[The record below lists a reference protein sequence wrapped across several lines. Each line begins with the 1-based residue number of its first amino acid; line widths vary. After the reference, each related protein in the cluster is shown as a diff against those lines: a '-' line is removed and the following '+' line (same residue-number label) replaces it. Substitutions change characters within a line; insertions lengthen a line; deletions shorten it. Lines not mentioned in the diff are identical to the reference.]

1 MESAETDAVALRQS
15 KNLVDF
21 LATLTDAS
29 TKNPVRDS
37 MARAPK
43 APNPL
48 IWLGELPPGIEVT
61 TNGPDLLE
69 VDPPRKT
76 ARPAVPDELADRL
89 DTERIDDIEGDGPE
103 LLHPLGDSEQDRDE
117 IPTSIRRA
125 HRKYLERWRS
135 WAADERTAQQR
146 SHLYDQLERVA
157 NTLESNDD
165 EYEFVLATG
174 LVTWAAPGGHTL
186 RRHLLTEP
194 VRATRDRETARIT
207 VSTGSGENRRLEE
220 RELLDGRP
228 EYAAERARA
237 SKSPLLDTE
246 TTLLSDDL
254 ADELH
259 TWLANAM
266 KTPVE
271 CHADW
276 QPPRAEPTNLLT
288 LTTAPALLMR
298 PRGKDK
304 EAEAY
309 RTISAELQNSTEVPA
324 ALAPLVVEVEA
335 EQRDRWLTQQGA
347 SRGDV
352 LGTDPLFPLSANDT
366 QSRVLD
372 MLRTENRV
380 VVQGPPGTGKTH
392 TIANLISALLARGQ
406 RVLVTSQKDQALRVL
421 REKIPDEL
429 RQLCVLLAGGSKD
442 ASIELQRSLDALSE
456 SVAETDVATLA
467 RKAENLAHERDALKR
482 RSAELNNEIR
492 ELRSVEQTEHP
503 PVVPDYRTDRYSGTL
518 STIVNEVQRGLEQH
532 SWMPPVPDHTPGVP
546 PFPAEQFLELRALS
560 AQDTPERRA
569 RAEQW
574 IPETDNLPTP
584 ADLAK
589 LVHAEQ
595 EAARDAEHATGPRA
609 QTMADLGHQDLT
621 DLAHLAEENEQA
633 LHECQLESTSA
644 VPEWVT
650 RAAHDRL
657 TGTNTGLWS
666 HLVGLAGEAERLQAA
681 LRDNGLRHHVD
692 PPTITTD
699 NLGTAKGWLNTGH
712 ALLGHLRNG
721 GKLRGIMPKQV
732 QKDAQPLLEAV
743 RVDGTQPD
751 TADKLQAALDRVGAE
766 VAVVQLAE
774 KWSDAGVDIPP
785 GNVPQTLS
793 TLHDNEV
800 WLAKVSAVIA
810 ARDRIAAKLTTARVR
825 MDLSTVEALTSTVRA
840 VPAARRHA
848 DAEDARKRVDQLY
861 RELAEAG
868 DSNNA
873 CPEIANLLGPVHARD
888 PEGYGEALSA
898 LETVREHQRDEQR
911 RAQLARTL
919 YQTHPRLLE
928 VVQQAH
934 GPEWEQRL
942 TRIADAWAWSKAA
955 QFVQGQRTASRE
967 RELSQE
973 FDQVEDKVAR
983 VTAQLAAAYAMREC
997 LLRMSDE
1004 HVSALRTYK
1013 QHMGNV
1019 GAGTGKRAREFLRA
1033 AKDAMRKAKHAVP
1046 AWVVPLPNLLDTIS
1060 AERNSFDVI
1069 IVDEASQV
1077 GLEQLYLLWMA
1088 PRIIVVGDDKQCTP
1102 QEGRLGKQDE
1112 VFSRMGEYLSGID
1125 RDIRDNLTGKSNLYG
1140 LLSARS
1146 GKDSVIRLREHFRC
1160 MPEIIHWSSTQF
1172 YGTGNG
1178 KPGLVPLRQIEPDR
1192 LEPLRVTQLADG
1204 YTEGTT
1210 EKLRNLPEAKRIVA
1224 TLLDCL
1230 NDPNYDGKTFGVVV
1244 LQGTQQVAL
1253 IEHEINA
1260 AISPETRQ
1268 ERRIRVGNA
1277 ANFQGDERDVVLLS
1291 MVIADRP
1298 KAIRAEPYR
1307 QAYNVAASRA
1317 KDQLWLFTSVGPDQL
1332 PDDLRSSLLT
1342 YMQNPPS
1349 QYGESP
1355 DLDHVPEREL
1365 REPFDSIFEQQVFRE
1380 IKKHDYHVVPQ
1391 FELGSRTLDLVVVG
1405 ERGRIAVECDGHRF
1419 HASPEQQISDARR
1432 DRELHRMRWETVRV
1446 RESEFHFDREREMN
1460 RLWQR
1465 FDELGIT
1472 PHSASEAHQDQQDEP
1487 PTSWQP
1493 IDLGDNVEGEQE

>member
-1 MESAETDAVALRQS
+1 MKSAETDAVALRES

-29 TKNPVRDS
+29 TKNPVRDIT
-37 MARAPK
+37 ARSPK

-48 IWLGELPPGIEVT
+48 IWLGDLPPDVDLATDE
-61 TNGPDLLE
+61 PHLLE
-69 VDPPRKT
+69 LDPPRRP
-76 ARPAVPDELADRL
+76 ARPAVPDELAGWL
-89 DTERIDDIEGDGPE
+89 ETEHIEDVDGDGPE
-103 LLHPLGDSEQDRDE
+103 LQDPTENPDHDE
-117 IPTSIRRA
+117 IPASIRRA
-125 HRKYLERWRS
+125 HRKYLEKWQI
-135 WAADERTAQQR
+135 WAADERTSRQR

-157 NTLESNDD
+157 KTLESNDD
-165 EYEFVLATG
+165 EYELVLAVG
-174 LVTWAAPGGHTL
+174 LVTWSTPDRQKL

-194 VRATRDRETARIT
+194 VRPTLDRGTARIT
-207 VSTGSGENRRLEE
+207 ISTGFGENRRLEE
-220 RELLDGRP
+220 RELLEGRP

-246 TTLLSDDL
+246 TPLLSDQL
-254 ADELH
+254 LDELR
-259 TWLANAM
+259 TWLGNAM
-266 KTPVE
+266 KTPVQHHE
-271 CHADW
+271 DW
-276 QPPRAEPTNLLT
+276 QPPPTEPTELLT
-288 LTTAPALLMR
+288 LTRAPALLLR

-309 RTISAELQNSTEVPA
+309 RAISTELQNGTEVPG
-324 ALAPLVVEVEA
+324 ALAPLVVEVET
-335 EQRDRWLTQQGA
+335 EQRDRWLREQGA

-366 QSRVLD
+366 QARVLD
-372 MLRTENRV
+372 MLRTETRV

-442 ASIELQRSLDALSE
+442 ASVELQRSLDALSE
-456 SVAETDVATLA
+456 TVAETDVTSLA
-467 RKAENLAHERDALKR
+467 RTAENLAAERDALNR

-492 ELRSVEQTEHP
+492 ELRSVEQTKHP
-503 PVVPDYRTDRYSGTL
+503 PVVPDYRTDCYVGTL
-518 STIVNEVQRGLEQH
+518 SSIVDEVQRGSHRH
-532 SWMPPVPDHTPGVP
+532 SWMPPVPNQTPGVP
-546 PFPAEQFLELRALS
+546 PLRPDEFLELHRLS
-560 AQDTPERRA
+560 SQDTPERRA

-574 IPETDNLPTP
+574 IPEAGNLPSP

-595 EAARDAEHATGPRA
+595 EAAREADQAAEPRA
-609 QTMADLGHQDLT
+609 QAIAHLGHEDLA
-621 DLAHLAEENEQA
+621 DLAHLAEETEQA
-633 LHECQLESTSA
+633 LHECQLESTA
-644 VPEWVT
+644 AIPEWVM
-650 RAAHDRL
+650 RAVHDRL
-657 TGTNTGLWS
+657 AGRNTGLWS
-666 HLVGLAGEAERLQAA
+666 HLVELAGEAERLQAA
-681 LRDNGLRHHVD
+681 LRDHGLRRHVD
-692 PPTITTD
+692 PPTITAD
-699 NLGTAKGWLNTGH
+699 NLGTAKGWLNTGN
-712 ALLGHLRNG
+712 ALLAHFRNG

-732 QKDAQPLLEAV
+732 QKDAQPLLDAV
-743 RVDGTQPD
+743 QVDGTQPD
-751 TADKLQAALDRVGAE
+751 TADKLQAALDRLGAE

-774 KWSDAGVDIPP
+774 KWSDAGVDIPF
-785 GNVPQTLS
+785 GNVTQTLS

-800 WLAKVSAVIA
+800 WLARVSAVVA
-810 ARDRIAAKLTTARVR
+810 ARDQLAAKLTAARIR
-825 MDLSTVEALTSTVRA
+825 LDLSTVDALTSTARA

-848 DAEDARKRVDQLY
+848 DAEHARKRVDQLY
-861 RELAEAG
+861 QELAAAAES
-868 DSNNA
+868 DNA
-873 CPEIANLLGPVHARD
+873 CPEVANLLSPVHARD
-888 PEGYGEALSA
+888 PERYGEVLAS
-898 LETVREHQRDEQR
+898 LETVREHKRYEHR

-919 YQTHPRLLE
+919 HQVHPRLLE
-928 VVQQAH
+928 TLHQAD

-942 TRIADAWAWSKAA
+942 TAIADAWAWSKAA
-955 QFVQGQRTASRE
+955 QFVQTQRTASRE
-967 RELSQE
+967 RDLAQE
-973 FDQVEDKVAR
+973 FDQVEDKIAR

-997 LLRMSDE
+997 LQRMSDE

-1013 QHMGNV
+1013 QHMGKV

-1125 RDIRDNLTGKSNLYG
+1125 RDIRDNLTGKSNLYD

-1172 YGTGNG
+1172 YGNGNG
-1178 KPGLVPLRQIEPDR
+1178 KPGLVPLRQIEADR
-1192 LEPLRVTQLADG
+1192 LEPLRVTTLRDG
-1204 YTEGTT
+1204 YTEGRTD
-1210 EKLRNLPEAKRIVA
+1210 KRNLPEAKRIVE

-1230 NDPNYDGKTFGVVV
+1230 KDPNYEGKTFGVVV
-1244 LQGTQQVAL
+1244 LQGTQQVKL
-1253 IEHEINA
+1253 IETEINGV
-1260 AISPETRQ
+1260 ISPETRQ

-1291 MVIADRP
+1291 MVVAERP
-1298 KAIRAEPYR
+1298 TAIRAEPYR
-1307 QAYNVAASRA
+1307 QAYNVASSRA
-1317 KDQLWLFTSVGPDQL
+1317 KDQLWLFTSVTPDQL

-1355 DLDHVPEREL
+1355 ELDQVPDEQL
-1365 REPFDSIFEQQVFRE
+1365 REPFDSLFEQQVFRE
-1380 IKKHDYHVVPQ
+1380 IKKRGYHVVPQ

-1432 DRELHRMRWETVRV
+1432 DRELRRMRWETVRV
-1446 RESEFHFDREREMN
+1446 RESEFHFDHDREMN

-1472 PHSASEAHQDQQDEP
+1472 PRPTVEATPEQSEQYRTTWEP
-1487 PTSWQP
+1487 
-1493 IDLGDNVEGEQE
+1493 IELREEDEGEQE